1 MEQTI
6 HFNFFTFNN
15 EAEYEAVLVELDL
28 ALVLTATKLEIR
40 SDSQLIIDSM
50 RV

>member
-6 HFNFFTFNN
+6 HLNFFTFNN

-28 ALVLTATKLEIR
+28 ALVLTTTKLEIR